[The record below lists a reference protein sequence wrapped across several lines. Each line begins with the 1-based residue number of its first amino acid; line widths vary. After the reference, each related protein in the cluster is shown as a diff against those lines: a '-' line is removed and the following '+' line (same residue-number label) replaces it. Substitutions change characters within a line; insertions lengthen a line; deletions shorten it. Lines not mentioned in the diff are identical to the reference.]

1 MGDEDLDEF
10 FRGLN
15 IAKTDRCLLGVL
27 FVDIT
32 PTLLSLSL
40 LLLRDRSRGL
50 SNSIDIALFFRWPL
64 GESGLAASFDLNSE
78 QNELLREMLMP
89 VVAGDGD
96 RLPAFLRMF
105 RDGFGDAVGVK

>member
-1 MGDEDLDEF
+1 MGDEDLDEL

-15 IAKTDRCLLGVL
+15 IAKTDRVLLGVL

-32 PTLLSLSL
+32 PPLFSLSR

-50 SNSIDIALFFRWPL
+50 SSSIEMALFFRWPL

-96 RLPAFLRMF
+96 RLPAFFSTL
-105 RDGFGDAVGVK
+105 RDGLGDAVGDK